1 MLHILWGILKIIF
14 ILAAILIGL
23 AAVLIFLVL
32 FCPIRYRLSAT
43 CKGKEA
49 FAKAGVSWLFRLIW
63 VSIVC
68 EQRRLSYRIYIL
80 GVPLETFQKFAA
92 KFKKR
97 KKKVPKD
104 KPQKQ
109 VLEEYSGEEEKNEE
123 YKQSRNLE
131 TLTDLEH
138 TEESER
144 EESAAPGWWGNIKKI
159 FIGLARLFRR
169 MFTAGLRVILWICHI
184 PGRIYQGIRKIAL
197 TITEFCGNMERW
209 KAFIED
215 ERVRTAFG
223 LVFGKGKR
231 LLRHIFPTKTE
242 GWVLFGFEDP
252 SITGQILAAA
262 GMTCPIHKNT
272 IELRPVFDEKIFE
285 ADVKLRGRIRLFVI
299 LKEGLELYFDKN
311 VKYMMKAWKKEA

>member
-1 MLHILWGILKIIF
+1 M
-14 ILAAILIGL
+14 
-23 AAVLIFLVL
+23 IFLVL
-32 FCPIRYRLSAT
+32 FCPIRYQLSAI

-63 VSIVC
+63 ISIVC

-80 GVPLETFQKFAA
+80 GVPLETYRKFVD
-92 KFKKR
+92 KLKKR

-104 KPQKQ
+104 QPQKQ
-109 VLEEYSGEEEKNEE
+109 ELEEHSGEEEQEE
-123 YKQSRNLE
+123 EHQQSRNPD
-131 TLTDLEH
+131 TLIDLKD
-138 TEESER
+138 TEESVR
-144 EESAAPGWWGNIKKI
+144 EESAAPGWWGNSKKI
-159 FIGLARLFRR
+159 FIGFTRLFRR
-169 MFTAGLRVILWICHI
+169 IFAAGLRAILWIWHI
-184 PGRIYQGIRKIAL
+184 PGRIYQRVRKIAL
-197 TITEFCGNMERW
+197 TITKFCGNMEKW
-209 KAFIED
+209 KTFIED

-223 LVFGKGKR
+223 LVWGKGKR
-231 LLRHIFPTKTE
+231 LLWHVFPTKTE
-242 GWVLFGFEDP
+242 GWILFGFEDP

-262 GMTCPIHKNT
+262 GMTCPIHKNR